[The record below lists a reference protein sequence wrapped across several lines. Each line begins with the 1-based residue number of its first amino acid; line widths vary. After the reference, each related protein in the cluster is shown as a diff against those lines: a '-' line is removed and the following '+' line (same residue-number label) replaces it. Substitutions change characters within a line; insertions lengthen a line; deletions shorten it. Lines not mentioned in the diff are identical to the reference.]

1 MSFDLLGSK
10 SLSYGS
16 LKFEYSFKTH
26 YYFIG
31 RCTVI
36 VQIAEPMLSR
46 VTWPFLKL
54 LVVSYSAQAR
64 CRLWLDLCAV
74 TGLRKGKRLSTR
86 KSGKKENVRGRDDK
100 TFAVTDPNCSHG

>member
-46 VTWPFLKL
+46 VT
-54 LVVSYSAQAR
+54 
-64 CRLWLDLCAV
+64 
-74 TGLRKGKRLSTR
+74 
-86 KSGKKENVRGRDDK
+86 
-100 TFAVTDPNCSHG
+100 